1 VVLVAVATVVGS
13 MLQSATSFGFAL
25 VLGPAVFAA
34 FEPAEALTTLLV
46 LGAVL
51 NLLML
56 FTERRARVIRGD
68 RVTLLLLWALPGLAI
83 GALILAALP
92 KPTLQVAV
100 GVAVVVAAAV
110 QAPGWTV
117 AQARAVHDDPV
128 WAAPLVGVT
137 TGVLT
142 TTTSTSGPPLVLWFQ
157 WLGLSPGELRDSL
170 AAAFLALNALGVVA
184 LAAFGGGIETPDPAF
199 LIGLLILTA
208 LGQLAGR
215 RLFERLE
222 PDRFRDAG
230 LVLVILAGI
239 ASVAAGLGAS

>member
-1 VVLVAVATVVGS
+1 VALVAVATLAGS
-13 MLQSATSFGFAL
+13 TLQSATSFGFAL
-25 VLGPAVFAA
+25 VLGPAIFAV

-56 FTERRARVIRGD
+56 FTERRTRVIRGD
-68 RVTLLLLWALPGLAI
+68 RVTTLLLWALPGLAV

-110 QAPGWTV
+110 QARGRTF
-117 AQARAVHDDPV
+117 AHARAVDDDPA
-128 WAAPLVGVT
+128 WAAPVVGVT

-157 WLGLSPGELRDSL
+157 WLGLGPTELRDSL

-184 LAAFGGGIETPDPAF
+184 LAACGGGIETRDPAF
-199 LIGLLILTA
+199 LAGLLILTA
-208 LGQLAGR
+208 LGHLAGR
-215 RLFERLE
+215 RLFDRLE
-222 PDRFRDAG
+222 PDLFRDAG
-230 LVLVILAGI
+230 LVLVVLAGV
-239 ASVAAGLGAS
+239 ASVAAGIGAS